1 MVLTPAPQLAPQL
14 LRYLERVDQ
23 RLSGKAKTP
32 EQLALLDL
40 RYATLPIRKEENL
53 IPFIHHVSRSSRQAV
68 KQYGRRDQFKT
79 YRHFTIGG
87 KPGSGKSTQSTQ
99 VLLRILELAGDGRAI
114 MIVVPGRFAALL
126 LCDRLRAELGVEIED
141 NDQKGIV
148 VLRSRDNSGPAGKDA
163 RIVVVTEGIC
173 VREVMGDIR
182 LGRYAVVLFDEVQE
196 QSGYSEVLIDFA
208 KWAMRASE
216 TLRIGLIS
224 GTSDLAPTRN
234 FLNIPDAAHCTL
246 PAPTFPV
253 QVSFAAEPVEDI
265 TAWVIVKL
273 SAFIQNHT
281 GDILIFTNGLKSCT
295 DLGRAIKAAP
305 LPEPVEVHPV
315 TSRVSQQR
323 KIDAT
328 VVRAPDAPRRVII
341 GTNSL
346 EDTIT
351 IPNIGLVMDTLMY
364 NLASYSTEFDHRRLI
379 ERLVSRVQIE
389 QRIGRAGR
397 TQPGYAELACTKEMY
412 DLLLATYPELLPK
425 VQTEEY
431 TSTLLTNLA
440 VTRIINARYGD
451 FPTGQMELSNET
463 TPARYAHAVATL
475 KVLQAVTEDS
485 AGNIHLTDIGRQMA
499 NLSVS
504 PEFARS
510 LIASVQFN
518 GVKAKGQLLNCTGAM
533 IVLVAANSTTDV
545 LRQSIFFSSQ
555 EDAEGQYDLQQQ
567 STLMSTQ
574 GDHVSAFLALRGWL
588 NGKGNGTDQA
598 GRSRAITPF
607 ADAYA
612 TKYCLRKS
620 ALSDAAD
627 LVKTL
632 TGQMKRKGMFHFDF
646 VSLSPNDTVHT
657 EGVIRSLIYGH
668 LRKFAFK
675 PAGGDVGEYH
685 RWSNGQERLFLDE
698 KSRLYAASPQVVLL
712 SDARMPPK
720 PASPNNTIINQLSI
734 TDPEWYILPPLL
746 VAWNSADCVH
756 RVRQIEQEVLGHTSL
771 RTHLALGKQH

>member
-1 MVLTPAPQLAPQL
+1 MLA
-14 LRYLERVDQ
+14 ERADDV
-23 RLSGKAKTP
+23 
-32 EQLALLDL
+32 
-40 RYATLPIRKEENL
+40 
-53 IPFIHHVSRSSRQAV
+53 
-68 KQYGRRDQFKT
+68 
-79 YRHFTIGG
+79 
-87 KPGSGKSTQSTQ
+87 
-99 VLLRILELAGDGRAI
+99 
-114 MIVVPGRFAALL
+114 
-126 LCDRLRAELGVEIED
+126 VEIED

-208 KWAMRASE
+208 KWVSAPTLSSFLLLHTRSEISSGAEADSFQAMRASE

-451 FPTGQMELSNET
+451 FPTGQMELSSKSE
-463 TPARYAHAVATL
+463 AAL
-475 KVLQAVTEDS
+475 C
-485 AGNIHLTDIGRQMA
+485 
-499 NLSVS
+499 
-504 PEFARS
+504 
-510 LIASVQFN
+510 
-518 GVKAKGQLLNCTGAM
+518 CT
-533 IVLVAANSTTDV
+533 
-545 LRQSIFFSSQ
+545 
-555 EDAEGQYDLQQQ
+555 
-567 STLMSTQ
+567 
-574 GDHVSAFLALRGWL
+574 
-588 NGKGNGTDQA
+588 
-598 GRSRAITPF
+598 
-607 ADAYA
+607 
-612 TKYCLRKS
+612 
-620 ALSDAAD
+620 
-627 LVKTL
+627 
-632 TGQMKRKGMFHFDF
+632 
-646 VSLSPNDTVHT
+646 
-657 EGVIRSLIYGH
+657 
-668 LRKFAFK
+668 
-675 PAGGDVGEYH
+675 
-685 RWSNGQERLFLDE
+685 
-698 KSRLYAASPQVVLL
+698 
-712 SDARMPPK
+712 
-720 PASPNNTIINQLSI
+720 
-734 TDPEWYILPPLL
+734 
-746 VAWNSADCVH
+746 
-756 RVRQIEQEVLGHTSL
+756 
-771 RTHLALGKQH
+771 